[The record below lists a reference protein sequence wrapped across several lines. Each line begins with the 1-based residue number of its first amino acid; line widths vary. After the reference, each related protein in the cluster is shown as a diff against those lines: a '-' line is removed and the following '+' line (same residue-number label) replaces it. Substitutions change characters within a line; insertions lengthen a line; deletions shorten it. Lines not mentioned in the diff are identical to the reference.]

1 MAQLDLVYALL
12 KEDLTAPRVMLAQ
25 VVNYIHDHYNYASAD
40 VERFFTEKFPELED
54 YEVDL
59 TFSPQY
65 TPAEHNRLEYIPL
78 LGEKAL
84 SPEEIAQLKQQ
95 LREANLSTTLKMSDT
110 QAEIPLPVHEQFI
123 ERYVNLLKLDQ
134 KLPEGIYT
142 ELVTHV
148 PESSRNEAN
157 LLARDDV
164 WRGEHRQ
171 EILVAFLRV
180 FKARDNF
187 SVPKLSFL
195 TGFIRTYR
203 PATLLDLERQFDA
216 LIESCK
222 HDMDNLA
229 GRGFA
234 DENLKKEHALSGG
247 TKGHNH
253 NEENVWRHYRQMMEM
268 AQLLKADY
276 QAITEVAPDLLAR
289 AQQRQPV

>member
-25 VVNYIHDHYNYASAD
+25 VISYIQDHYSYASAD
-40 VERFFTEKFPELED
+40 VARFFVEKFPELED

-84 SPEEIAQLKQQ
+84 LPEEVAQLKRQ
-95 LREANLSTTLKMSDT
+95 LREANLSTTLKLSEEH
-110 QAEIPLPVHEQFI
+110 AEIPLPVHEQFI
-123 ERYVNLLKLDQ
+123 ERYVTLLKLDQ

-142 ELVTHV
+142 ELVANV
-148 PESSRNEAN
+148 PEASRNEAN

-164 WRGEHRQ
+164 WRGDNRQ
-171 EILVAFLRV
+171 EILTAFLRV

-203 PATLLDLERQFDA
+203 PGNLLDLERQFDA

-222 HDMDNLA
+222 HDMDNMA

-234 DENLKKEHALSGG
+234 DENLKKEYAASGG
-247 TKGHNH
+247 AKGHN
-253 NEENVWRHYRQMMEM
+253 EESVWHHYRQMMEM

-276 QAITEVAPDLLAR
+276 QAITEIAPDLLAR